1 MSTPAE
7 DLNTALRDLIEV
19 VRTAELD
26 GLGLDTEIASISAVA
41 DALRPRRHDGTRM
54 QSALHFETYLD
65 DVAARVEAADS
76 TGVEDYARDGH
87 KDPDEFF
94 PYSPVVG
101 RLNPIAPPVRMW
113 RVEGT
118 PGTEIHGEAVFGAAY
133 NGPPDSVHGGV
144 IAETIDE
151 LLGSVCV
158 VNGLGGFTGT
168 LTIVYRNTTPLDAPI
183 TLRGWHERTE
193 GRKIFA
199 KGTLHHGE
207 TLCAEAEGVFIQ
219 SPKLPGGGVPRTA
232 F

>member
-1 MSTPAE
+1 MPTPAE
-7 DLNTALRDLIEV
+7 DLNTALRDLIDV

-26 GLGLDTEIASISAVA
+26 GIGLDAEIASVQAVA
-41 DALRPRRHDGTRM
+41 DGLRPHRHDGMRM
-54 QSALHFETYLD
+54 QATLHFEDFLED
-65 DVAARVEAADS
+65 LAQRVTGGEAI
-76 TGVEDYARDGH
+76 GVDEYAREGH
-87 KDPDEFF
+87 KDPSEFF

-113 RVEGT
+113 RAEGEA
-118 PGTEIHGEAVFGAAY
+118 GAEIHGEVVFGDAY

-158 VNGLGGFTGT
+158 INGLGGFTGT
-168 LTIVYRNTTPLDAPI
+168 LTIVYRSTTPLGEPI
-183 TLRGWHERTE
+183 TMRGWHDRTE
-193 GRKIFA
+193 GRKIYA

-219 SPKLPGGGVPRTA
+219 SPKLPGGGVPRRS